1 MMTDADLLARLIKA
15 DPRLGS
21 VIAEARDIG
30 MHDAHI
36 VDILAQILADECQC
50 RYGYPPQSFIVHL
63 ARHGNKPR

>member
-1 MMTDADLLARLIKA
+1 MTDADLLTRLIKA

-36 VDILAQILADECQC
+36 VDTIAQILADECE
-50 RYGYPPQSFIVHL
+50 RRFGYPPQSLIGHL
-63 ARHGNKPR
+63 AQQGKKPR